1 MDPVSFKVEVMD
13 RILSVIQFYKGK
25 NQDYLKN
32 DVCQKHNYFL
42 NNVFNNLNNNFTIK
56 RAINILSFFAVNSK
70 KLYQLNPQN
79 QEVINLVLLYVSEIN
94 KMKKKL
100 RQNHPKYFVLPPTT
114 NKVVTKVKVSWV

>member
-13 RILSVIQFYKGK
+13 RIHSVIQFYKGK

-56 RAINILSFFAVNSK
+56 RAINILSFLAVNSK
-70 KLYQLNPQN
+70 KLCQFNPQN
-79 QEVINLVLLYVSEIN
+79 HEVINLVLLYVSEIN
-94 KMKKKL
+94 KMKKIL
-100 RQNHPKYFVLPPTT
+100 RQNHPEYFVLPPTT
-114 NKVVTKVKVSWV
+114 NNLVTKVKVSWV